1 MERHKF
7 QQIIFLMVGQGWHG
21 WRRTQPF
28 MATALA
34 NPNYI
39 PFGSR
44 LLEDGADP
52 KTKLPIGA
60 MIRFHLEPVTN
71 SFSSDSSASQ

>member
-1 MERHKF
+1 
-7 QQIIFLMVGQGWHG
+7 
-21 WRRTQPF
+21 

-44 LLEDGADP
+44 LLEDGAGP

-60 MIRFHLEPVTN
+60 MIRFHLDLVTN
-71 SFSSDSSASQ
+71 FSASQ